1 MKRNIVICI
10 CLFALILSCNDAKQK
25 PEVKTKSKTENLIES
40 MAIHTI
46 SNDNLKVSI
55 KTKGA
60 ELTSIKVDT
69 TEYLWQGNPEF
80 WNRQSPILFPI
91 VGRLKDHEYTYNGKT
106 YKMPQHGFARDNEFH
121 VVAKSKNS
129 ITFEQIATETSKAIY
144 PFDFVLQIQY
154 VIHDKTLAVNY
165 LVKNPSAKDDLYFS
179 IGAHPAFNCPIEKGQ
194 KRSEYQLVFDTD
206 AMPKTQ
212 DKDDGLYKDQWTQY
226 FKEPGILELPN
237 TVFDEGSLT
246 FNPNPFSKVTFVHK
260 PTNKQY
266 LSVTFKDFPYL
277 GIWSINNKSPFVC
290 IEPWFGI
297 ADHVNHNKDY
307 KRKEGVLK
315 LAPNKTFTSSY
326 TIEIL

>member
-1 MKRNIVICI
+1 M
-10 CLFALILSCNDAKQK
+10 LILSCDDAKQK
-25 PEVKTKSKTENLIES
+25 TKTKTELKSENPIES

-46 SNDNLKVSI
+46 SNDKLNVSI

-69 TEYLWQGNPEF
+69 TEYLWQGDTEF

-106 YKMPQHGFARDNEFH
+106 YEMPQHGFARDNDFR
-121 VVAKSKNS
+121 VVTKTENS
-129 ITFEQIATETSKAIY
+129 ITFEQTATEASKAMY
-144 PFDFVLQIQY
+144 PFDFTLQITY
-154 VIHDKTLAVNY
+154 TIKEKSLDVIYNVVNS
-165 LVKNPSAKDDLYFS
+165 SAKEDLYFS

-206 AMPKTQ
+206 DMPKTQ

-226 FKEPGILELPN
+226 FEEPGILELPD

-246 FNPNPFSKVTFVHK
+246 FNPNPFSKVTFVHQ
-260 PTNKQY
+260 PTQRKY
-266 LSVTFKDFPYL
+266 LSVTFNDFPYL
-277 GIWSINNKSPFVC
+277 GIWSSESKAPFVC

-297 ADHVNHNKDY
+297 ADHINHNKEY
-307 KRKEGVLK
+307 TKKEGVTK
-315 LAPNKTFTSSY
+315 LSPNAQFRSKY